1 MKKLSELY
9 HISSRGNIRN
19 EASKGFVRP
28 TLKQTLAPYK
38 KGFEEIIS
46 TLIEYTIDQCEGGI
60 ATADSY
66 TSDPNL
72 AFDNDG
78 VTGPY
83 PVTSDL
89 EWRSDNPQ
97 SFPHWLK
104 YDFGVGN
111 EKRIEKYTLRAGTY
125 DINNKCAPKDWI
137 FQGSNDDFN
146 WVDLDTRSGYTYDW
160 GETKEFTFSNENYY
174 RYYRIYVTKSL
185 YSETHSNTTDVVIHE
200 MEMMER
206 IYG

>member
-1 MKKLSELY
+1 MKKLSDLY

-19 EASKGFVRP
+19 EASKGFVRL

-38 KGFEEIIS
+38 KGFEEIFHIPE
-46 TLIEYTIDQCEGGI
+46 LIGYTVDQCEGGI
-60 ATADSY
+60 ATADSIFN
-66 TSDPNL
+66 DNWLPIQ
-72 AFDNDG
+72 AFDNN
-78 VTGPY
+78 
-83 PVTSDL
+83 
-89 EWRSDNPQ
+89 DNANGWD
-97 SFPHWLK
+97 SGMDTLPHWLK

-111 EKRIEKYTLRAGTY
+111 EKRIEKYTIKANASGV
-125 DINNKCAPKDWI
+125 NNQLAPRDWI

-174 RYYRIYVTKSL
+174 RYYRIYVTNTL
-185 YSETHSNTTDVVIHE
+185 YVENGSSNNEVLIHE
-200 MEMMER
+200 MEMMEG